1 MCLAKTTTLHKN
13 QLKIAL
19 SWNQG
24 HAAGNAAA
32 KLRAVETIIKMKTKT
47 SGFPPI
53 IKTYY
58 FCSNQ
63 HFPVGTKND
72 QWDGMATEI
81 SGQQV

>member
-1 MCLAKTTTLHKN
+1 MCLAKTTTLNKN

-24 HAAGNAAA
+24 QAEGNAAA
-32 KLRAVETIIKMKTKT
+32 KLRAAETIIKTKTKM
-47 SGFPPI
+47 SGFPPT

-63 HFPVGTKND
+63 HFTVGTKND
-72 QWDGMATEI
+72 QWDGMTIGI
-81 SGQQV
+81 S